1 MTTDLHKPDPVPQPP
16 AQKLARRDDIE
27 KLISGTLTLTVAP
40 DPTCGYGAFGQDWLC
55 PLGGRCVWESGEI
68 NRAWCESGRPPATT
82 CFDSTDYYDPAKC
95 NIGCQNN
102 VYNVYCGSAAAP
114 LCGTFAF
121 SDGVLAYGCSIS
133 AFTIL
138 YDSITSLYPREL
150 DTVVV
155 VDGHQVTGG
164 SMNSNLAITITKLVS
179 ATKTSL
185 PIATSVPESTSSSHR
200 SGTNVGAIV
209 GGIVGG
215 LAVIVIAIIGFM
227 FLRRR
232 RGRRENGSG
241 LDSGS
246 SPQPQFIP
254 NVPDMAQAGHQYDT
268 VPVQSSPAP
277 PYPKSPLVEAASP
290 SSPHPTSLFVEAPS
304 PDTVWSHEL
313 DNGRTG
319 HHLGS
324 IQEMG

>member
-1 MTTDLHKPDPVPQPP
+1 M
-16 AQKLARRDDIE
+16 
-27 KLISGTLTLTVAP
+27 
-40 DPTCGYGAFGQDWLC
+40 
-55 PLGGRCVWESGEI
+55 
-68 NRAWCESGRPPATT
+68 
-82 CFDSTDYYDPAKC
+82 
-95 NIGCQNN
+95 
-102 VYNVYCGSAAAP
+102 
-114 LCGTFAF
+114 CGTFAF

-150 DTVVV
+150 DTVVI

-185 PIATSVPESTSSSHR
+185 PIATSVPGSTSSSHR

-215 LAVIVIAIIGFM
+215 LAVIVIAVIGFM

-254 NVPDMAQAGHQYDT
+254 NAPDMAQAGHQYDT

-290 SSPHPTSLFVEAPS
+290 SSPHATSLLVEAPS
-304 PDTVWSHEL
+304 QNTVWSHEL

-319 HHLGS
+319 HHRGS

>member
-1 MTTDLHKPDPVPQPP
+1 M
-16 AQKLARRDDIE
+16 
-27 KLISGTLTLTVAP
+27 
-40 DPTCGYGAFGQDWLC
+40 
-55 PLGGRCVWESGEI
+55 
-68 NRAWCESGRPPATT
+68 
-82 CFDSTDYYDPAKC
+82 
-95 NIGCQNN
+95 
-102 VYNVYCGSAAAP
+102 
-114 LCGTFAF
+114 CGTFAF
-121 SDGVLAYGCSIS
+121 SNGVLAYGCSIS

-209 GGIVGG
+209 GGVVGG

-254 NVPDMAQAGHQYDT
+254 NIQDMAQAGHQYDT

-290 SSPHPTSLFVEAPS
+290 SSPHPTSLFVEAPG

-319 HHLGS
+319 HHRGS

>member
-1 MTTDLHKPDPVPQPP
+1 MTTDLHKPDPVPQSP

-40 DPTCGYGAFGQDWLC
+40 DPTCGYGAFGQNWLC

-95 NIGCQNN
+95 NIECQNN

-121 SDGVLAYGCSIS
+121 SDGVLAYGCI
-133 AFTIL
+133 
-138 YDSITSLYPREL
+138 
-150 DTVVV
+150 
-155 VDGHQVTGG
+155 
-164 SMNSNLAITITKLVS
+164 S

-185 PIATSVPESTSSSHR
+185 PIATSVPGSTSSSHR

-215 LAVIVIAIIGFM
+215 LAVIVIAVIGFM

-241 LDSGS
+241 LYSGS

-254 NVPDMAQAGHQYDT
+254 NAPDMAQAGHQYDT

-290 SSPHPTSLFVEAPS
+290 SSHATSLLVEAPS
-304 PDTVWSHEL
+304 PNTVWSHEL

-319 HHLGS
+319 HHRGS

>member
-95 NIGCQNN
+95 NIECQNN
-102 VYNVYCGSAAAP
+102 VYNVYCGSAVAP

-121 SDGVLAYGCSIS
+121 SNGVLAYGCSIS

-138 YDSITSLYPREL
+138 YDI
-150 DTVVV
+150 
-155 VDGHQVTGG
+155 
-164 SMNSNLAITITKLVS
+164 S

-185 PIATSVPESTSSSHR
+185 PIATSVPGSTSSSHR

-209 GGIVGG
+209 GGVVGG

-254 NVPDMAQAGHQYDT
+254 NIQDMAQAGHQYDT

-290 SSPHPTSLFVEAPS
+290 SSPHPTSLFVEAPG

-319 HHLGS
+319 HHRGS

>member
-1 MTTDLHKPDPVPQPP
+1 MTTDLHKPDPVPQSP

-40 DPTCGYGAFGQDWLC
+40 DPTCGYGAFGQNWLC

-95 NIGCQNN
+95 NIECQNN

-185 PIATSVPESTSSSHR
+185 PIATSVPGSTSSSHR

-215 LAVIVIAIIGFM
+215 LAVIVIAVIGFM

-254 NVPDMAQAGHQYDT
+254 NAPDMAQAGHQYDT

-290 SSPHPTSLFVEAPS
+290 SSPHATSLLVEAPS
-304 PDTVWSHEL
+304 PNTVWSHEL

-319 HHLGS
+319 HHRGS

>member
-138 YDSITSLYPREL
+138 YDI
-150 DTVVV
+150 
-155 VDGHQVTGG
+155 
-164 SMNSNLAITITKLVS
+164 S